1 MTKIQIFSA
10 GCIMAKTKM
19 LTPAGLLRWPPPP
32 FLLPK
37 EARGRGGAA
46 GKREV
51 VGAKK
56 LF

>member
-1 MTKIQIFSA
+1 MHYGKNKNAYPRRFASLA
-10 GCIMAKTKM
+10 
-19 LTPAGLLRWPPPP
+19 PPP